1 MGAERSSH
9 FFVPVSAKTIIKK
22 AYTKAKATPRGG
34 FFSAFGDFLP
44 QYSSSLKK
52 KSSLVG

>member
-9 FFVPVSAKTIIKK
+9 FFVPVSAKTVIKK
-22 AYTKAKATPRGG
+22 AYTRAKATPWGG